1 METQV
6 CPILMGMAPEE
17 EMVKKPTHRRQAD
30 KDLGWRLK
38 ALVVNVGGLLYEGLI
53 YIGTNIIYIY
63 I

>member
-53 YIGTNIIYIY
+53 YI
-63 I
+63 